1 LNLSNHKSKMIR
13 LDSLGIF
20 YFTVNTLTMSLHG
33 CTIIYY
39 SIHNYSALY
48 GEFYCT
54 YHYQQLFKKK
64 GNYDEG
70 FGHRQHKDR
79 WLAKTEEPKP
89 TNKFSSAR
97 NTEPT
102 CVDGPLGS
110 FTGASSPQKR
120 HRDAQFKIPNI
131 KNKLTV
137 SWPPENKWTRQH
149 PVSQSTYLASGKTTD
164 WSNVDHSSAR
174 SSRNALEKKRFNS
187 GLDEMDKSVQLSPR
201 NYEKTNTYL
210 SPYTIKGEVKTPHSE
225 PVYTPHPGSKTLQK
239 TADTCAQ
246 SRTQSKVSKG
256 GTVTSKDLNSFTSRP
271 DSVREPSLAEDGRVY
286 SPTKIKKSV
295 RFASNLNTDG
305 ENHTEFSNEEV
316 ELSTEAFVET
326 AVVNGDVMTA
336 KRDVTT
342 LKSGIEIEDS
352 PEECLIDTVHNL
364 YGSDSVE
371 HPKALGGQ
379 MQDPFLQTTVTEES
393 ISSVPRNLDDATE
406 PDEAITTK
414 IKELQVNDITT
425 CGTETFKPNS
435 ESCDLEHVAEIIN
448 EDVTETKA
456 NVTTSKKQEP
466 TDIIK
471 DESKDLDMLN
481 LPPKSEDKSNTKVGD
496 KKAMDK
502 GNKGS
507 WSKGKSPLS
516 KLFTSGPN
524 KKESKSEP
532 KTESKRPDIKPRNLL
547 SRLFSATETES
558 EIKKTPEI
566 KTDTTCEESEKIVGT
581 EDGVNAALVQ
591 DTFSVSLPLT
601 ETISQNKPQETMKPT
616 QNPLSDGPE
625 EFNPTESSQNPI
637 LLPNNGFADETVPS
651 IDLDQTE
658 PASGGLGEIET
669 NEALISSQ
677 EHIHVDLTSPDS
689 LKPSGLEE
697 SLDPPREAFSQISA
711 NPFPDDFEIAING
724 PSTNPFSVETMQ
736 RTEDSFLP
744 QNEDT
749 SGFLD
754 TSDAFTSQV
763 MSTSTDDMSFP
774 DYTNSGTLTDIEN
787 FETPSIDIGSSFIEG
802 HPFGEKIQGE
812 TEDSIQ
818 KHSMNLSEETL
829 DIFGSSDS
837 NIEVNSVGNTLTE
850 IHKNEASVSSGMTD
864 DPFGKDNLS
873 VQAVDIFG
881 GDNMLTVSDQMST
894 NNFFDIMTNS
904 KSQSQNPFEGI
915 TDGQLG
921 PNGVFDLISSEDDP
935 STKKRS
941 EIIQSEVNV
950 VFESKGNPSTSNVLD
965 QNLSGQELIESS
977 QTEDFDFFS
986 SEQDPPRA
994 AFSQISAD
1002 PFPDDIFASGI
1013 NGPSTNTFSV
1023 ETMQRTA
1030 NPFDDFTGLESEG
1043 EAAETQA
1050 SNLFPDD
1057 IFSTIPAISL
1067 EPAQDTS
1074 TLIDPTNTDTNGV
1087 QPQKLENDWMSDLL
1101 G

>member
-1 LNLSNHKSKMIR
+1 MCSACLMPVYPMEKMVADKLI
-13 LDSLGIF
+13 
-20 YFTVNTLTMSLHG
+20 LHNN
-33 CTIIYY
+33 CFCCKHCNKKL

-79 WLAKTEEPKP
+79 WLAKTEKSKP

-97 NTEPT
+97 NKEPT

-110 FTGASSPQKR
+110 FTGASSPQQR
-120 HRDAQFKIPNI
+120 HRDAQFQSPDN

-149 PVSQSTYLASGKTTD
+149 PVSQSTTLASRRTTD

-201 NYEKTNTYL
+201 VYEKTNTYL
-210 SPYTIKGEVKTPHSE
+210 SPYTIKGEFKTPHSE
-225 PVYTPHPGSKTLQK
+225 PVYTPHPGDSKTLQK
-239 TADTCAQ
+239 TADTSAQ
-246 SRTQSKVSKG
+246 SGTQSKVSKG
-256 GTVTSKDLNSFTSRP
+256 GSVTNKDLNYVTSRP
-271 DSVREPSLAEDGRVY
+271 DSMREPNLAEDGRVY

-305 ENHTEFSNEEV
+305 ENNTEFSNEEV
-316 ELSTEAFVET
+316 KSSTGAFVEP

-336 KRDVTT
+336 KRDMIT
-342 LKSGIEIEDS
+342 LKSGIEIEES
-352 PEECLIDTVHNL
+352 PEECLIDTMHNQ
-364 YGSDSVE
+364 YGSDSVK
-371 HPKALGGQ
+371 HPKALDGQ
-379 MQDPFLQTTVTEES
+379 MQDPYSNTVIEES
-393 ISSVPRNLDDATE
+393 ISSVQRNVDDATKA
-406 PDEAITTK
+406 DEEIISKMKT
-414 IKELQVNDITT
+414 IPNLKELQVNDITPF
-425 CGTETFKPNS
+425 GTETFKPNS
-435 ESCDLEHVAEIIN
+435 ESCDLEHVAEVIN

-456 NVTTSKKQEP
+456 NVITSKKQEP
-466 TDIIK
+466 TDIIN
-471 DESKDLDMLN
+471 DESKDLDILD
-481 LPPKSEDKSNTKVGD
+481 LPPKSDDKGNTKVGD
-496 KKAMDK
+496 KKATDK
-502 GNKGS
+502 GSKGS

-524 KKESKSEP
+524 KKECKNEP
-532 KTESKRPDIKPRNLL
+532 KTESKRADIKPRNLL
-547 SRLFSATETES
+547 SRLFSATEMES

-566 KTDTTCEESEKIVGT
+566 KTETTCEESEKIVGT
-581 EDGVNAALVQ
+581 EDGVNTAFIQ

-601 ETISQNKPQETMKPT
+601 ETTSQNKPQETIKPT
-616 QNPLSDGPE
+616 QNSLSDATE
-625 EFNPTESSQNPI
+625 ELNLTESCQNPI
-637 LLPNNGFADETVPS
+637 LLSNNGSADETVPS

-658 PASGGLGEIET
+658 QLKPASGGLGEIES

-697 SLDPPREAFSQISA
+697 SL
-711 NPFPDDFEIAING
+711 N
-724 PSTNPFSVETMQ
+724 
-736 RTEDSFLP
+736 SFLP

-754 TSDAFTSQV
+754 TSDASTSQV
-763 MSTSTDDMSFP
+763 TSTSTDDMAFSDSNTL
-774 DYTNSGTLTDIEN
+774 DYTSSGTLTAFEN
-787 FETPSIDIGSSFIEG
+787 FGTPSMDIGSSFIIG
-802 HPFGEKIQGE
+802 HPFGEQIQGE
-812 TEDSIQ
+812 RGDSFQQPSVDLNED
-818 KHSMNLSEETL
+818 TL

-837 NIEVNSVGNTLTE
+837 NIEVNSYGNTLTE
-850 IHKNEASVSSGMTD
+850 IHKNEASFSSGMTD
-864 DPFGKDNLS
+864 DPFGMDSLS
-873 VQAVDIFG
+873 VQAMDIF

-894 NNFFDIMTNS
+894 NNLFDIMTNS
-904 KSQSQNPFEGI
+904 QSQSQNPFEGI

-921 PNGVFDLISSEDDP
+921 PNGVFDLISSEEDP
-935 STKKRS
+935 STQKRS
-941 EIIQSEVNV
+941 EPEQGIVIQSEVNN
-950 VFESKGNPSTSNVLD
+950 VFESKGNPSTSDVLD

-977 QTEDFDFFS
+977 QTEAFDFFS
-986 SEQDPPRA
+986 SEQDPPRTS
-994 AFSQISAD
+994 FSPISAD
-1002 PFPDDIFASGI
+1002 PFPNDIFASAI

-1030 NPFDDFTGLESEG
+1030 NPFDDFTVLESDG

-1057 IFSTIPAISL
+1057 IFSSIPAISL

-1074 TLIDPTNTDTNGV
+1074 TLIDPKNTDTNGV

>member
-1 LNLSNHKSKMIR
+1 MIR
-13 LDSLGIF
+13 LDSLGMF
-20 YFTVNTLTMSLHG
+20 YFTVYTLTMNLHG

-89 TNKFSSAR
+89 TNKSSSAR

-110 FTGASSPQKR
+110 FTGASSPQQR
-120 HRDAQFKIPNI
+120 HRDAQFKSPDT

-149 PVSQSTYLASGKTTD
+149 SVSQSTSLASRGTTD

-174 SSRNALEKKRFNS
+174 SFRNAPEKKRFNS

-201 NYEKTNTYL
+201 VYEKTNTYL
-210 SPYTIKGEVKTPHSE
+210 SPYTIKGEVKKKNSE
-225 PVYTPHPGSKTLQK
+225 PVSTPHPGGSKTLQRN
-239 TADTCAQ
+239 ADTSAQ
-246 SRTQSKVSKG
+246 SGTQSIVSKG
-256 GTVTSKDLNSFTSRP
+256 GTVTSKDLNSVTSRP
-271 DSVREPSLAEDGRVY
+271 DSVGDGRVY

-305 ENHTEFSNEEV
+305 ENNTEFSNEEV
-316 ELSTEAFVET
+316 ESSTEAFVEP

-336 KRDVTT
+336 KRDMTT
-342 LKSGIEIEDS
+342 LKSGIEIEES
-352 PEECLIDTVHNL
+352 PEKCLIDTMHNL
-364 YGSDSVE
+364 YGSDSVK
-371 HPKALGGQ
+371 HPEASGGQ
-379 MQDPFLQTTVTEES
+379 MHDPFLQTTVIEES
-393 ISSVPRNLDDATE
+393 ISSVQINLDDTTKA
-406 PDEAITTK
+406 DEAIISK
-414 IKELQVNDITT
+414 MKPIPNLKELQVNDITA

-435 ESCDLEHVAEIIN
+435 ELCDLEHVAEMIN

-481 LPPKSEDKSNTKVGD
+481 LPPKSDDKSNTKVVD
-496 KKAMDK
+496 KKATDK

-532 KTESKRPDIKPRNLL
+532 KTESNRPDIKPRNLL

-566 KTDTTCEESEKIVGT
+566 KTETTCEESEKIVGT
-581 EDGVNAALVQ
+581 EDGVNTALVQ
-591 DTFSVSLPLT
+591 ETFSVSLPLT
-601 ETISQNKPQETMKPT
+601 DTTSQNKPQETIRPT
-616 QNPLSDGPE
+616 QNSLSDAPE
-625 EFNPTESSQNPI
+625 EFNPTESCQNPI
-637 LLPNNGFADETVPS
+637 LLSNNGFTDETVPS

-658 PASGGLGEIET
+658 QVKPASGGLGEIES

-677 EHIHVDLTSPDS
+677 EHIHVDLTSTDS

-697 SLDPPREAFSQISA
+697 SL
-711 NPFPDDFEIAING
+711 N
-724 PSTNPFSVETMQ
+724 
-736 RTEDSFLP
+736 SFLP

-754 TSDAFTSQV
+754 ISDAFTSQV
-763 MSTSTDDMSFP
+763 TSTSTDDMAFSDSNTL

-812 TEDSIQ
+812 SGDSVQKPSVNLNED
-818 KHSMNLSEETL
+818 TL

-837 NIEVNSVGNTLTE
+837 NIEVNSYGNTLTE

-864 DPFGKDNLS
+864 DPFGMDNLS
-873 VQAVDIFG
+873 VQAMDIFG

-915 TDGQLG
+915 TDGQLE

-935 STKKRS
+935 STQKRP
-941 EIIQSEVNV
+941 ELEHGILIQSEVNN
-950 VFESKGNPSTSNVLD
+950 VFESKGNPSTSNVLE

-977 QTEDFDFFS
+977 QTEVFDFFS

-994 AFSQISAD
+994 AFSHTSAD
-1002 PFPDDIFASGI
+1002 PFPNDIFASAI
-1013 NGPSTNTFSV
+1013 NDPSTNTFSV

-1030 NPFDDFTGLESEG
+1030 NPFDDFTGLESDG

-1050 SNLFPDD
+1050 SNLFSDD
-1057 IFSTIPAISL
+1057 IFSSIPDSSL

>member
-1 LNLSNHKSKMIR
+1 MCSACLMPVYPMEKMVADKLI
-13 LDSLGIF
+13 
-20 YFTVNTLTMSLHG
+20 LHNN
-33 CTIIYY
+33 CFCCKHCNKKL

-110 FTGASSPQKR
+110 FTGASSPQQR
-120 HRDAQFKIPNI
+120 HRDAQFKSPDT

-149 PVSQSTYLASGKTTD
+149 PVSQSTSSGSRRTTD
-164 WSNVDHSSAR
+164 WSNVDHSFAR

-187 GLDEMDKSVQLSPR
+187 GLDELDKSVKLSSQV
-201 NYEKTNTYL
+201 YEKTNTYL

-225 PVYTPHPGSKTLQK
+225 PVYTPHPGSSKTLQK
-239 TADTCAQ
+239 TADTPAQ
-246 SRTQSKVSKG
+246 TGTQSKVSKG
-256 GTVTSKDLNSFTSRP
+256 GTVTGKDLNSVTSRP
-271 DSVREPSLAEDGRVY
+271 DSVNEPSLAEDGRVY

-305 ENHTEFSNEEV
+305 EHNTEFSNEEV
-316 ELSTEAFVET
+316 ESSTETFVEP
-326 AVVNGDVMTA
+326 AVVNGDVM
-336 KRDVTT
+336 TT
-342 LKSGIEIEDS
+342 LKSGIEIEES
-352 PEECLIDTVHNL
+352 PEECFIDTMHNL
-364 YGSDSVE
+364 YGSDSVK
-371 HPKALGGQ
+371 HPKVSGGQ
-379 MQDPFLQTTVTEES
+379 MPDPDFLQTTVTEES
-393 ISSVPRNLDDATE
+393 ISSVQSNLDDTTKA
-406 PDEAITTK
+406 DEAIISKMKT
-414 IKELQVNDITT
+414 IPNLKELQVNDITA

-435 ESCDLEHVAEIIN
+435 ELCDLEHVAEMIN

-471 DESKDLDMLN
+471 DESKDVDMLN
-481 LPPKSEDKSNTKVGD
+481 LPAKSDDKSNTKVGD
-496 KKAMDK
+496 KKATDK

-507 WSKGKSPLS
+507 WSKGKSPIS

-524 KKESKSEP
+524 KKEAKSEP

-566 KTDTTCEESEKIVGT
+566 KTETTCEESEKIVGT
-581 EDGVNAALVQ
+581 EDGVNTALVQ

-601 ETISQNKPQETMKPT
+601 ETTSQNKKETIKAT
-616 QNPLSDGPE
+616 QNSLSDSPE
-625 EFNPTESSQNPI
+625 EFNPTESCQNPI
-637 LLPNNGFADETVPS
+637 LLSNNGFADETVPS

-658 PASGGLGEIET
+658 QLKPASGGLGEIES
-669 NEALISSQ
+669 NEALIPSQ

-689 LKPSGLEE
+689 LIPSGLEE
-697 SLDPPREAFSQISA
+697 SL
-711 NPFPDDFEIAING
+711 N
-724 PSTNPFSVETMQ
+724 
-736 RTEDSFLP
+736 SFLP

-763 MSTSTDDMSFP
+763 TSTSTDDMAFSDSNTL
-774 DYTNSGTLTDIEN
+774 DYTNSGTVTDIEN

-802 HPFGEKIQGE
+802 HPFDEKIQGE
-812 TEDSIQ
+812 RGDSFQKPSVNLNED
-818 KHSMNLSEETL
+818 TL

-837 NIEVNSVGNTLTE
+837 NTVVNSYGNTLTE
-850 IHKNEASVSSGMTD
+850 IHKNEASVSPGMTD
-864 DPFGKDNLS
+864 DPFGMDNLS
-873 VQAVDIFG
+873 VQAMDIFG

-921 PNGVFDLISSEDDP
+921 PTGVFDLISSEDDP
-935 STKKRS
+935 STQTMS
-941 EIIQSEVNV
+941 ELEQGILIQSEVNN
-950 VFESKGNPSTSNVLD
+950 VFESKDNPSTSNVLD
-965 QNLSGQELIESS
+965 QNLSDQELIESS
-977 QTEDFDFFS
+977 QTEAFDFFS
-986 SEQDPPRA
+986 SDLDPPRA
-994 AFSQISAD
+994 AFSPISAD
-1002 PFPDDIFASGI
+1002 PFPNDIFASALI
-1013 NGPSTNTFSV
+1013 DPSTNTFSV

-1030 NPFDDFTGLESEG
+1030 NPFDDFTGLESDG

-1057 IFSTIPAISL
+1057 IFSSIPGISL

>member
-1 LNLSNHKSKMIR
+1 MNI
-13 LDSLGIF
+13 
-20 YFTVNTLTMSLHG
+20 HG

-70 FGHRQHKDR
+70 FGHRQHKDL

-89 TNKFSSAR
+89 KFSSAR
-97 NTEPT
+97 NTELT

-110 FTGASSPQKR
+110 FTGASSPQQR
-120 HRDAQFKIPNI
+120 HRDAQFKSPDT

-137 SWPPENKWTRQH
+137 SWPPENKRTRQH
-149 PVSQSTYLASGKTTD
+149 PVSQSTSFTSRRTTD
-164 WSNVDHSSAR
+164 WSKVDHSSAR

-187 GLDEMDKSVQLSPR
+187 GLDEMDKSVHPSPR
-201 NYEKTNTYL
+201 GYEKTNTYL

-225 PVYTPHPGSKTLQK
+225 PVCTPHPGGSKTLQK
-239 TADTCAQ
+239 TADTSAK
-246 SRTQSKVSKG
+246 SGTQSKASKG
-256 GTVTSKDLNSFTSRP
+256 GTVTSKDLNPVTSRP

-295 RFASNLNTDG
+295 RFASSLNTDG
-305 ENHTEFSNEEV
+305 ENNTEFSDEEV
-316 ELSTEAFVET
+316 ESSTGAFVEP

-336 KRDVTT
+336 KRDMTT
-342 LKSGIEIEDS
+342 LKSGIEIEES
-352 PEECLIDTVHNL
+352 PEECLIDTMHNL
-364 YGSDSVE
+364 HGSDSVK
-371 HPKALGGQ
+371 HAKASGGQ
-379 MQDPFLQTTVTEES
+379 MQDPFLQTTVIEES
-393 ISSVPRNLDDATE
+393 ISSVQRNFDDSTKA
-406 PDEAITTK
+406 DEAIISKMKT
-414 IKELQVNDITT
+414 IPNLKELQVNDITA

-435 ESCDLEHVAEIIN
+435 ELCDLEHVAEMIN

-456 NVTTSKKQEP
+456 NVTTSKEQEP
-466 TDIIK
+466 MDIIK
-471 DESKDLDMLN
+471 DDSKDLDMLN
-481 LPPKSEDKSNTKVGD
+481 LPPKSDDKSNTQVGD
-496 KKAMDK
+496 KKATDK

-532 KTESKRPDIKPRNLL
+532 KTESKRTDIKPRNLL
-547 SRLFSATETES
+547 SRLFSATEAES

-566 KTDTTCEESEKIVGT
+566 KTETTCEDSEKIVGT
-581 EDGVNAALVQ
+581 EDGVNTALVQ
-591 DTFSVSLPLT
+591 DKFSVSLPLT
-601 ETISQNKPQETMKPT
+601 ETTSQNKPQETIKPT
-616 QNPLSDGPE
+616 QNSPSDAPE
-625 EFNPTESSQNPI
+625 ELNPTESCQNPI
-637 LLPNNGFADETVPS
+637 LLSNNGSADETVPS
-651 IDLDQTE
+651 VDLDQTE
-658 PASGGLGEIET
+658 QLKPASGGLGEIES

-677 EHIHVDLTSPDS
+677 EHIHLDLASPDS
-689 LKPSGLEE
+689 LTPSGFEE
-697 SLDPPREAFSQISA
+697 SL
-711 NPFPDDFEIAING
+711 N
-724 PSTNPFSVETMQ
+724 
-736 RTEDSFLP
+736 SFLP
-744 QNEDT
+744 QSEDT

-754 TSDAFTSQV
+754 TSDALTSQV
-763 MSTSTDDMSFP
+763 TSTSTDDMAFLDSDTL
-774 DYTNSGTLTDIEN
+774 DYTNSGTLPDIEN

-802 HPFGEKIQGE
+802 QPFGEKIQGE
-812 TEDSIQ
+812 RGDSIQ
-818 KHSMNLSEETL
+818 KPSVNLNEDTL

-837 NIEVNSVGNTLTE
+837 NIEVNSFGNPLTE

-864 DPFGKDNLS
+864 DPFGMDNLS
-873 VQAVDIFG
+873 VQAMDIFG

-894 NNFFDIMTNS
+894 NSLFDIMTNS

-921 PNGVFDLISSEDDP
+921 PNGVFDLISSEDGP
-935 STKKRS
+935 STQNRS
-941 EIIQSEVNV
+941 EPEQGILIQSEVNN
-950 VFESKGNPSTSNVLD
+950 VFESKGNPSTSNVFD

-977 QTEDFDFFS
+977 QTEAFDFFS

-994 AFSQISAD
+994 AFSPISAD
-1002 PFPDDIFASGI
+1002 PFPNDIFASAI

-1023 ETMQRTA
+1023 ETMQITA
-1030 NPFDDFTGLESEG
+1030 NPFDDFTGLKSDG

-1050 SNLFPDD
+1050 SNLFPDG
-1057 IFSTIPAISL
+1057 IISSIPAISL